1 MNEAIGWVDAVLL
14 GILQGVTEFLPI
26 SSSGPLVLGQA
37 ILGFAK
43 PQLLFDILVHMG
55 TLVAVLAV
63 YGKDAWRIVKAWL
76 LSLIGKNEDR
86 ASLRTAWLIIFA
98 SVPAGMVGI
107 FFDDFIESLF
117 ASPRMTSLGLIATGT
132 LLFFSKFSETGG
144 KSEAEISW
152 LDALII
158 GLFQSLAIIPGISR
172 SGSTITSALFRGIDR
187 EMAARFSFLLSIPAI
202 GGAFV
207 LKAKHLADASPS
219 DMIPLIIGTVAAAL
233 AGVIAL
239 RWLLRHV
246 QRGYFRGFAYYCW
259 ALGTLGIVGTFIF

>member
-1 MNEAIGWVDAVLL
+1 MNETIGWVDAALL

-26 SSSGPLVLGQA
+26 SSSGHLVLGRA
-37 ILGFAK
+37 LLGFAK

-63 YGKDAWRIVKAWL
+63 YGKDAWRIAKAWL
-76 LSLIGKNEDR
+76 LSLIGRNEDR
-86 ASLRTAWLIIFA
+86 ISLRTAWLIIFA
-98 SVPAGMVGI
+98 SLPAGVVGI

-117 ASPRMTSLGLIATGT
+117 ANPRMTSAGLLATGT
-132 LLFFSKFSETGG
+132 LLFFSKFPKTSG

-152 LDALII
+152 HDALII

-207 LKAKHLADASPS
+207 LKAKHLADVSPS
-219 DMIPLIIGTVAAAL
+219 DTIPLIVGTLAAAA

-239 RWLLRHV
+239 RWLLRLV
-246 QRGYFRGFAYYCW
+246 RRGNFRGFAYYCW
-259 ALGTLGIVGTFIF
+259 AVGILGILFF